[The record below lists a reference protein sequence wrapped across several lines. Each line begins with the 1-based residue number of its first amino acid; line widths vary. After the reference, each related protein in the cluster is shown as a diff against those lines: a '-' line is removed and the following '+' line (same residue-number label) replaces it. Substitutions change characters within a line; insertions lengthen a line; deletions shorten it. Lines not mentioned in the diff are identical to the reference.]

1 MDSENRHWWL
11 YVLKLEGDKYYVGI
25 TSKTPEHRMQQ
36 HINGFAGARWT
47 KKYKPVELFYKKDL
61 GATTPEEAKSYE
73 NKVTRKYMN
82 EYGFN
87 NVRGG
92 DLSFSGNFVKRFG
105 WYIDENSWE
114 TITGIV
120 LLLAI
125 IAYLAI
131 ELYVV
136 K

>member
-1 MDSENRHWWL
+1 MDKENKHWWL
-11 YVLKLEGDKYYVGI
+11 YVLKLEQGKYYVGI
-25 TSKTPEHRMQQ
+25 TSLTPEKRMQQ
-36 HINGFAGARWT
+36 HIHNFIGARWT
-47 KKYKPVELFYKKDL
+47 QKHKPIELFYKKDL
-61 GATTPEEAKSYE
+61 GVTTLEKAQEYE
-73 NKVTRKYMN
+73 NKVTRKYMK

-92 DLSFSGNFVKRFG
+92 DLSFSGSFVKRFG

-114 TITGIV
+114 AITVVV

-125 IAYLAI
+125 IAYLSI
-131 ELYVV
+131 ELYF